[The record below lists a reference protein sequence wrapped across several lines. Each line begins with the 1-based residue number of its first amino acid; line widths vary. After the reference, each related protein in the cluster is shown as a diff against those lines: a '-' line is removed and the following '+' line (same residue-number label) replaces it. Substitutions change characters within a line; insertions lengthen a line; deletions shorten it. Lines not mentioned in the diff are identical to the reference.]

1 MLAGAL
7 ESHWNSLKDDEE
19 YKKEINADPTV
30 FRMRSL
36 STGPSFSYVLEFIVV
51 AIVNVVI
58 VAILILD

>member
-36 STGPSFSYVLEFIVV
+36 STEPSFSYVLEFIVV